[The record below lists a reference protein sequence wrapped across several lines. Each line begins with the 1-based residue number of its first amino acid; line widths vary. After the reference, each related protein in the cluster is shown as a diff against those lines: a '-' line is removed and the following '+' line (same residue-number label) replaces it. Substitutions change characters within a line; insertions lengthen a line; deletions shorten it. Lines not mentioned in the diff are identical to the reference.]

1 MSAVSAVVPGTVVGG
16 VLFAALLHASWNA
29 LIKARSDP
37 FLATVMLATG
47 AGLVG
52 FLVLPFV
59 AAPAAP
65 SWPFIAGSS
74 LVHVLY
80 CALLVEAYRNADMSH
95 AYPLMRGSAPLIVAL
110 AAPLVGDSLS
120 ASQWMAVGLI
130 CAGSLA
136 LYASARGQIQGLRRT
151 TTFALLTACATA
163 AYTLVDGAGARRS
176 GAPVAYTMWTIG
188 LTGIGVLALG
198 LWQRPR
204 ETLRYARAN
213 APLSLL
219 GGAISLSSYT
229 IALWAM
235 TLAPVPVV
243 AALRETSILF
253 ATAIAAVFLRERIR
267 PARLGAVLLV
277 ASGAAL
283 MRVA

>member
-1 MSAVSAVVPGTVVGG
+1 LTPVAGAVPGVVVGA

-37 FLATVMLATG
+37 FLATVMLAAG

-52 FLVLPFV
+52 ALVLPFV
-59 AAPAAP
+59 AAPLAP

-74 LVHVLY
+74 LIHVLY

-95 AYPLMRGSAPLIVAL
+95 AYPLIRGSAPLLVAL
-110 AAPLVGDSLS
+110 AAPLVGDRLS
-120 ASQWMAVGLI
+120 ASQWAAVGLI

-136 LYASARGQIQGLRRT
+136 LYASARGHMKGARRT
-151 TTFALLTACATA
+151 TLFALLTACATA
-163 AYTLVDGAGARRS
+163 AYTLVDGAGVRRS
-176 GAPVAYTMWTIG
+176 GAPVGYTMWTIG
-188 LTGIGVLALG
+188 LTGVGVLALG

-204 ETLRYARAN
+204 DVLRYARDN
-213 APLSLL
+213 APLSVL
-219 GGAISLSSYT
+219 GGAISLSSYA

-253 ATAIAAVFLRERIR
+253 ATAIAALFLREQIK
-267 PARLGAVLLV
+267 PARLAAVLLV
-277 ASGAAL
+277 ACGAAL

>member
-1 MSAVSAVVPGTVVGG
+1 LTPVAGAVPGVVVGA

-37 FLATVMLATG
+37 FLATVMLAAG

-52 FLVLPFV
+52 ALVLPFV
-59 AAPAAP
+59 AAPLAP

-74 LVHVLY
+74 LIHVLY

-95 AYPLMRGSAPLIVAL
+95 AYPLIRGSAPLLVAL
-110 AAPLVGDSLS
+110 AAPLVGDRLS
-120 ASQWMAVGLI
+120 ASQWAAVGLI

-136 LYASARGQIQGLRRT
+136 LYASARGQMKGARRT
-151 TTFALLTACATA
+151 TVFALLTACATA
-163 AYTLVDGAGARRS
+163 CYTLVDGAGVRRS
-176 GAPVAYTMWTIG
+176 GAPVGYTMWVIG
-188 LTGIGVLALG
+188 LTGAGVLALG

-204 ETLRYARAN
+204 DVLRYGRDN
-213 APLSLL
+213 APLSVL
-219 GGAISLSSYT
+219 GGAISLSSYA

-253 ATAIAAVFLRERIR
+253 ATAIAALFLREQIR
-267 PARLGAVLLV
+267 PARLAAVLLV
-277 ASGAAL
+277 ACGAAL